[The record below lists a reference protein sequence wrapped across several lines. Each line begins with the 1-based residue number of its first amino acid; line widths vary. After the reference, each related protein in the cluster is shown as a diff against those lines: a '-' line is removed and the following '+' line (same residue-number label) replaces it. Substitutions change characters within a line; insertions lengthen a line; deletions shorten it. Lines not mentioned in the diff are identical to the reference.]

1 MKIKRIDPSLWVFFI
16 LAAFTLHHECV
27 WAAPASCNYPKSTI
41 EKGGSGMGGTGA
53 IAKEAGIGGTG
64 VRPDSRSS
72 LMQIAGSVTLSS
84 GTAEAQYN
92 GETRHLTNNDSI
104 CVGETIATSKSAQLQ
119 IQMADGGLIELRS
132 QTKLKIEKFVY
143 GKTNKDSS
151 LIALLEGTSRFVTG
165 QIGKKYPQNDLIK
178 TPTAT
183 IGVLG
188 TDHEATVILPSEKNQ
203 SPAGTYDKVS
213 SGITYISNDKGRVD
227 IHSNQVGFAA
237 TKEDLPVLLKEMPDF
252 YHIPPSA
259 IGNDKSPE
267 DNNAKNS
274 EDIKSSGVDSE
285 HPNKDAGHDDILEHN
300 PPALDNHDI
309 GDLMHPPE
317 FHELPELPEEVD
329 N

>member
-1 MKIKRIDPSLWVFFI
+1 MKIKPINPSLWALLILVLFI
-16 LAAFTLHHECV
+16 SCHADV
-27 WAAPASCNYPKSTI
+27 WAASTSCNYPKSTI
-41 EKGGSGMGGTGA
+41 EKDGTGMGGTGV

-64 VRPDSRSS
+64 ARPDSQPS
-72 LMQIAGSVTLSS
+72 LAQIAGSVILSN

-92 GETRHLTNNDSI
+92 GGTRRLTNNDPI

-119 IQMADGGLIELRS
+119 IKMADGGLIELRS

-143 GKTNKDSS
+143 GRTNKDSS

-188 TDHEATVILPSEKNQ
+188 TDHEATVILPSEKSQ

-213 SGITYISNDKGRVD
+213 SGITYISTDKGRID

-237 TKEDLPVLLKEMPDF
+237 TTGDLPVLLKEMPDF
-252 YHIPPSA
+252 YHIAPSA

-267 DNNAKNS
+267 DNKAEDS
-274 EDIKSSGVDSE
+274 GDIKSSGVDSGQ
-285 HPNKDAGHDDILEHN
+285 PNKDAAHDNILEHN
-300 PPALDNHDI
+300 MPALDNHDI
-309 GDLMHPPE
+309 GDLMHLPE
-317 FHELPELPEEVD
+317 FHELPELPEELD
-329 N
+329 L